1 MEGVLEQRSEYSSYR
16 RIILPLKRIRYKI
29 IRLFRIDKV
38 QIIYLKLGG
47 TAEMIALS
55 IFLNMLRVFCIY
67 LKIEEVL

>member
-16 RIILPLKRIRYKI
+16 RIILPLIRIRYKI

>member
-29 IRLFRIDKV
+29 IRLIRIDKV

-55 IFLNMLRVFCIY
+55 IFLSMLRVFCI
-67 LKIEEVL
+67 